1 MVMLVAHHDAAH
13 TAIFFNPRIAE
24 VIGRSTQGSAEGPM
38 REPAVTLPVALGPA
52 FAALASALGRRRL
65 ARVAGAICAA
75 TAASFM
81 HIGLSPTV
89 PGANDNLSGVATLL
103 GVAAAL
109 KERPVRGLRVLL
121 MSTGAEEAL
130 WEGMRAFVA
139 RHLPELS
146 AERTH
151 LICVDS
157 VGSPQLV
164 LAQAEGNL
172 RVLDYDRDLTDLLA
186 RCASDAGVGV
196 RRGLTVRFG
205 TDGYVALR
213 HRIPA
218 ALLLSINEYGAPSNY
233 HWRTDTPDRLDYG
246 SLEAAV
252 AICECAVRRLAAPPP
267 AAPA

>member
-1 MVMLVAHHDAAH
+1 
-13 TAIFFNPRIAE
+13 
-24 VIGRSTQGSAEGPM
+24 
-38 REPAVTLPVALGPA
+38 
-52 FAALASALGRRRL
+52 
-65 ARVAGAICAA
+65 
-75 TAASFM
+75 
-81 HIGLSPTV
+81 
-89 PGANDNLSGVATLL
+89 
-103 GVAAAL
+103 
-109 KERPVRGLRVLL
+109 

-186 RCASDAGVGV
+186 RCASDAGVSV